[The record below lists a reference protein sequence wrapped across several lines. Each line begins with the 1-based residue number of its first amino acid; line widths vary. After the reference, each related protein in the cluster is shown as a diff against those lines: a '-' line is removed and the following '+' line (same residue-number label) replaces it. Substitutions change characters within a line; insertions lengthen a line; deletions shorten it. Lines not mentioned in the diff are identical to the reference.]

1 MKYHLRNI
9 FFTACIL
16 LFILPFSVNASSFK
30 DVPKDHWAHDE
41 IRFLSDKQVIRGYSS
56 GNFQPLTTLT
66 RKDAAV
72 MMVRAMKLS
81 AVSQPTVKPSDLM
94 PSMGGYI
101 EMITAA
107 NKGMFTISNEK
118 FNPNAPLTRKEMAR
132 VMAISYNF
140 KGTGKSSFRDMSK
153 SHPFY
158 TYVDAIATHNVTT
171 GYSDE
176 TFKPDI
182 AVNRAQFSTF
192 LSRIYSNPLAYN
204 IKQNG
209 KVIATVNSDTEAI
222 RIATTTSNSTI
233 HPVNNS
239 LMVYNQKPAL
249 LTKTGIQNGV
259 LIYNGAEFGGFSP
272 DFFDSYVTGLEGP
285 LFDSFVML
293 GRTYVG
299 GEFAETPKNKANYK
313 EWQWYADHS
322 FSSDGALS
330 ALNDSAKAAGRK
342 VQVHISIPYPKRS
355 EAIVLLNGTRV
366 ANTLAEREK
375 LVNWYIQAVQTNW
388 NNAKFTNLTFKG
400 YYWLN
405 ETVIHA
411 DDERLVEKVS
421 ATIHKQN
428 KTFIYAPHALTTNF
442 ANWKYYGFDGAFLQ
456 PNSFRLALTD
466 TEARLHKAF
475 LNAQIHGSAITL
487 EIDMYS
493 PHQIDAGLVNFNKY
507 MDFSNRYGLK
517 GQSLLFY
524 QGTGMVHRMVTYKQS
539 GYKDAYNQLNE
550 LLNN

>member
-1 MKYHLRNI
+1 MKFHLRI
-9 FFTACIL
+9 IILTASIL
-16 LFILPFSVNASSFK
+16 ILILPFSVLANSFK

-72 MMVRAMKLS
+72 MMVRAMKLP
-81 AVSQPTVKPSDLM
+81 AVSQPTVRPNDLKS
-94 PSMGGYI
+94 SMGGYT
-101 EMITAA
+101 EMMTAA
-107 NKGMFTISNEK
+107 NKGMFTISNGK
-118 FNPNAPLTRKEMAR
+118 FSPNAPLTRKEMAR
-132 VMAISYNF
+132 VMAVAYNY
-140 KGTGKSSFRDMSK
+140 KGTGKSTFWDMSK

-158 TYVDAIATHNVTT
+158 SYVDAIATNNVTT
-171 GYSDE
+171 GYSDG
-176 TFKPDI
+176 TFKPEI

-192 LSRIYSNPLAYN
+192 LSRIYSKPLAYN
-204 IKQNG
+204 VKQNG
-209 KVIATVNSDTEAI
+209 KIIATVNSDAEAI
-222 RIATTTSNSTI
+222 RIATSKPGSTV
-233 HPVNNS
+233 HPVDNS
-239 LMVYNQKPAL
+239 LMVYNQKPTL
-249 LTKTGIQNGV
+249 LTKTGIRNGV
-259 LIYNGAEFGGFSP
+259 LIYNGAEYGAFSP
-272 DFFDSYVTGLEGP
+272 SFFDSYVTGLDGP

-293 GRTYVG
+293 GRTYDG

-313 EWQWYADHS
+313 EWKWYADQS
-322 FSSDGALS
+322 FAADGALT

-366 ANTLAEREK
+366 PNTLAERGK
-375 LVNWYIQAVQTNW
+375 LVNWYIQTVQTKW
-388 NNAKFTNLTFKG
+388 NQAKYTNLTFKG

-466 TEARLHKAF
+466 TDARLHKAF

-507 MDFSNRYGLK
+507 IDFSNRYGLK

-524 QGTGMVHRMVTYKQS
+524 QGTGMVSRMANYTQP
-539 GYKDAYNQLNE
+539 GYKEAYQQLND
-550 LLNN
+550 LLN

>member
-1 MKYHLRNI
+1 MKFHLRI
-9 FFTACIL
+9 IILTASIL
-16 LFILPFSVNASSFK
+16 ILILPFSVLANSFK

-72 MMVRAMKLS
+72 MMVRAMKLP
-81 AVSQPTVKPSDLM
+81 AVSQPTVRPNDLKS
-94 PSMGGYI
+94 SMGGYT
-101 EMITAA
+101 EMMTAA
-107 NKGMFTISNEK
+107 NKGMFTISNGK
-118 FNPNAPLTRKEMAR
+118 FSPNAPLTRKEMAR
-132 VMAISYNF
+132 VMTVAYKY
-140 KGTGKSSFRDMSK
+140 KGTGNSTFRDMSK

-158 TYVDAIATHNVTT
+158 SYVDAIASNNVTT
-171 GYSDE
+171 GYSDG
-176 TFKPDI
+176 TFKPEI

-192 LSRIYSNPLAYN
+192 LSRIYSKPLAFN
-204 IKQNG
+204 VKQNG
-209 KVIATVNSDTEAI
+209 KNIATVSSDAEAI
-222 RIATTTSNSTI
+222 RIATSKPGSTV

-249 LTKTGIQNGV
+249 LTKTGIRNGV
-259 LIYNGAEFGGFSP
+259 LIYNGAEYGSFSP
-272 DFFDSYVTGLEGP
+272 SFFDSYVTGLDGP

-293 GRTYVG
+293 GRTYDG

-313 EWQWYADHS
+313 EWKWYADQS
-322 FSSDGALS
+322 FAADGALT

-366 ANTLAEREK
+366 PNTLAERGK
-375 LVNWYIQAVQTNW
+375 LVNWYIQTVQTKW
-388 NNAKFTNLTFKG
+388 NQAKYTNLTFKG

-466 TEARLHKAF
+466 TDARLHKAF

-507 MDFSNRYGLK
+507 IDFSNRYGLK

-524 QGTGMVHRMVTYKQS
+524 QGTGMVSRMANYTQP
-539 GYKDAYNQLNE
+539 GYKEAYQQLND
-550 LLNN
+550 LLN

>member
-1 MKYHLRNI
+1 MKIHLRITFLMASILI
-9 FFTACIL
+9 FM
-16 LFILPFSVNASSFK
+16 LPYSAQATTFK

-41 IRFLSDKQVIRGYSS
+41 IRFLSDKLVIRGYSS

-72 MMVRAMKLS
+72 MIVRAMKLP
-81 AVSQPTVKPSDLM
+81 AIQQPTVRPNDLKS
-94 PSMGGYI
+94 SMGGYT
-101 EMITAA
+101 EMMTAA
-107 NKGMFTISNEK
+107 NKGMFTISNGK
-118 FNPNAPLTRKEMAR
+118 FSPNAPLTRKEMAR
-132 VMAISYNF
+132 VMAVAYNF
-140 KGTGKSSFRDMSK
+140 KGTGKSNFQDMSK

-158 TYVDAIATHNVTT
+158 SYVDAIATNNVTT
-171 GYSDE
+171 GYSDG
-176 TFKPDI
+176 TFKPEI

-192 LSRIYSNPLAYN
+192 LSRIYSKPLTY
-204 IKQNG
+204 IVKQNG
-209 KVIATVNSDTEAI
+209 KVIATVNTDAEAI
-222 RIATTTSNSTI
+222 RIATSKPGSTV

-249 LTKTGIQNGV
+249 LTKTGIRNGV
-259 LIYNGAEFGGFSP
+259 LIYNGAEYGSFSP

-285 LFDSFVML
+285 LFDSFVIL
-293 GRTYVG
+293 GRTYID

-313 EWQWYADHS
+313 EWKWYADQS
-322 FSSDGALS
+322 FANDGALT
-330 ALNDSAKAAGRK
+330 ALNDSVKAAGKK

-355 EAIVLLNGTRV
+355 EAIILLNGTRV
-366 ANTLAEREK
+366 SNSLAEREK
-375 LVNWYIQAVQTNW
+375 LVNWYIQTIQTKW
-388 NNAKFTNLTFKG
+388 NQAKYTNLTFKG

-411 DDERLVEKVS
+411 DDERLLEKVS

-428 KTFIYAPHALTTNF
+428 KSFIYAPHALTTNF

-493 PHQIDAGLVNFNKY
+493 PHQIDAGLINFYKY
-507 MDFSNRYGLK
+507 IDFANRYGLK

-524 QGTGMVHRMVTYKQS
+524 QGTGMVNRMDNYKQS
-539 GYKDAYNQLNE
+539 GYKEAYKQLNE

>member
-1 MKYHLRNI
+1 MGI
-9 FFTACIL
+9 GSTI
-16 LFILPFSVNASSFK
+16 SEASKFK
-30 DVPKDHWAHDE
+30 DVPMDHWAHDE

-72 MMVRAMKLS
+72 MIIRAMKLP
-81 AVSQPTVKPSDLM
+81 AVSQPSVRPSDLKS
-94 PSMGGYI
+94 SMGGYT
-101 EMITAA
+101 EMMTAA
-107 NKGMFTISNEK
+107 NKGMFTISNGK
-118 FNPNAPLTRKEMAR
+118 FSPNAPLTRKEMAR
-132 VMAISYNF
+132 VMTVAYKF
-140 KGTGKSSFRDMSK
+140 KGTGKSTFKDMSK
-153 SHPFY
+153 SHTY
-158 TYVDAIATHNVTT
+158 YSYVDAIATNNVTT
-171 GYSDE
+171 GYSDG
-176 TFKPDI
+176 TFKPEI

-192 LSRIYSNPLAYN
+192 LSRIYSKPLAFN
-204 IKQNG
+204 VKQSG
-209 KVIATVNSDTEAI
+209 KIIATVNSDAEAI
-222 RIATTTSNSTI
+222 RIATSKPGSTV

-249 LTKTGIQNGV
+249 LTKTGIRNGV
-259 LIYNGAEFGGFSP
+259 LIYNGAEYGAFSP
-272 DFFDSYVTGLEGP
+272 DFFDSYMTGLDGP

-299 GEFAETPKNKANYK
+299 GEFAETPENKANYK
-313 EWQWYADHS
+313 EWKWYADQS
-322 FSSDGALS
+322 FAADGAMT

-375 LVNWYIQAVQTNW
+375 LVNWYMQTIQTKW
-388 NNAKFTNLTFKG
+388 NQAKYTNLTFKG

-421 ATIHKQN
+421 ATIHKQS

-507 MDFSNRYGLK
+507 IDFSNRYGLK

-524 QGTGMVHRMVTYKQS
+524 QGTGMVSRMANYKQS
-539 GYKDAYNQLNE
+539 GYKEAYKQLNE
-550 LLNN
+550 LLQN